1 MREAKFLL
9 ASGMAFVE
17 YQVIVMNQED
27 ELLKKR
33 FAELAKRS
41 YQNNMYTFTGFLNV
55 NEQALFY
62 EMEREL
68 CYASPCL
75 FGGTENSERKML
87 RFGSEAAFGYE
98 EAFPICCVIVKPLMK
113 KFADDLTH
121 RDFLG
126 SLMNLGI
133 ERSVLGDIFIKD
145 KEAYILCDAA
155 MASYIAENLSR
166 VKHTSMLCAVS
177 ETMPEAIQ
185 PSLEAME
192 LIVSSDR
199 VDAVIAKA
207 YSLSRSQSVEL
218 FRAKRIFVNGRQY
231 ENNSGI
237 LKTEDV
243 VSVRG
248 FGKFVFEGI
257 LQETKKGRFKV
268 RIQKYI

>member
-1 MREAKFLL
+1 
-9 ASGMAFVE
+9 
-17 YQVIVMNQED
+17 MNQED

-68 CYASPCL
+68 VFAAPTL
-75 FGGTENSERKML
+75 FGGTDNCERKML
-87 RFGSEAAFGYE
+87 RFGSEELFGYE
-98 EAFPICCVIVKPLMK
+98 EEFPICCVIVRPLLK
-113 KFADDLTH
+113 KFADDLSH

-133 ERSVLGDIFIKD
+133 ERSVLGDIFVKD
-145 KEAYILCDAA
+145 KEAYIICEAA
-155 MASYIAENLSR
+155 MAEYIAENLSR
-166 VKHTSMLCAVS
+166 VKHTSMLCTVS
-177 ETMPEAIQ
+177 ETMPEEILPQ
-185 PSLEAME
+185 LSSVE

-199 VDAVIAKA
+199 ADGVISKA
-207 YSLSRSQSVEL
+207 YSLSRSQCVEL

-231 ENNSGI
+231 ENNSGT
-237 LKTEDV
+237 LKAGDI

-248 FGKFVFEGI
+248 FGKFVFDGI
-257 LQETKKGRFKV
+257 IHETKKGRYKV
-268 RIQKYI
+268 QIQKYI

>member
-1 MREAKFLL
+1 
-9 ASGMAFVE
+9 
-17 YQVIVMNQED
+17 MNQED

-68 CYASPCL
+68 VFAAPTL
-75 FGGTENSERKML
+75 FGGTDNCERKML
-87 RFGSEAAFGYE
+87 RFGSEELFGYE
-98 EAFPICCVIVKPLMK
+98 EEFPICCVIVRPLMK
-113 KFADDLTH
+113 KFADDLSH

-133 ERSVLGDIFIKD
+133 ERSVLGDIFVKD
-145 KEAYILCDAA
+145 KEAYIICEAA
-155 MASYIAENLSR
+155 MAEYIAENLSR
-166 VKHTSMLCAVS
+166 VKHTSMLCTVS
-177 ETMPEAIQ
+177 ETMPEEILPQ
-185 PSLEAME
+185 LSPVE

-199 VDAVIAKA
+199 ADGVIAKA
-207 YSLSRSQSVEL
+207 YSLSRSQCVEL

-231 ENNSGI
+231 ENNSGT
-237 LKTEDV
+237 LKAGDI

-248 FGKFVFEGI
+248 FGKFVFDGI
-257 LQETKKGRFKV
+257 IHETKKGRYKV
-268 RIQKYI
+268 QIQKYI

>member
-1 MREAKFLL
+1 
-9 ASGMAFVE
+9 
-17 YQVIVMNQED
+17 MNQED

-68 CYASPCL
+68 VFAAPTL
-75 FGGTENSERKML
+75 FGGTDNCERKML
-87 RFGSEAAFGYE
+87 RFGSEELFGYE
-98 EAFPICCVIVKPLMK
+98 EAFPICCVIVRPLMK
-113 KFADDLTH
+113 KFADDLSH

-133 ERSVLGDIFIKD
+133 ERSVLGDIFVKD
-145 KEAYILCDAA
+145 KEAYIICEAA
-155 MASYIAENLSR
+155 MAEYIAENLSR
-166 VKHTSMLCAVS
+166 VKHTSMLCTVS
-177 ETMPEAIQ
+177 ETMPEEILPQ
-185 PSLEAME
+185 LSSVE

-199 VDAVIAKA
+199 ADGVISKA
-207 YSLSRSQSVEL
+207 YSLSRSQCVEL

-231 ENNSGI
+231 ENNSGT
-237 LKTEDV
+237 LKAGDI

-248 FGKFVFEGI
+248 FGKFVFDGI
-257 LQETKKGRFKV
+257 IHETKKGRYKV
-268 RIQKYI
+268 QIQKYI

>member
-1 MREAKFLL
+1 
-9 ASGMAFVE
+9 
-17 YQVIVMNQED
+17 MNQED

-68 CYASPCL
+68 AFASPCL
-75 FGGTENSERKML
+75 FGGTENSERKIL
-87 RFGSEAAFGYE
+87 RFGSMEALGYE
-98 EAFPICCVIVKPLMK
+98 EDFPICCVIVKPLMK
-113 KFADDLTH
+113 KFADDLSH

-133 ERSVLGDIFIKD
+133 ERSVLGDIFVKD
-145 KEAYILCDAA
+145 KEAYIICEAT
-155 MASYIAENLSR
+155 MASYISDNLTR
-166 VKHTSMLCAVS
+166 VKHTSMLCTVS
-177 ETMPEAIQ
+177 ETMPEEIL
-185 PSLEAME
+185 PELKPVE

-199 VDAVIAKA
+199 ADAVIAKA

-237 LKTEDV
+237 LKTGDI

-248 FGKFVFEGI
+248 FGKFLFEGI
-257 LQETKKGRFKV
+257 VQETKKGRFKISISMYV
-268 RIQKYI
+268 

>member
-1 MREAKFLL
+1 
-9 ASGMAFVE
+9 
-17 YQVIVMNQED
+17 MNQED

-68 CYASPCL
+68 VFAAPTL
-75 FGGTENSERKML
+75 FGGTDNCERKML
-87 RFGSEAAFGYE
+87 RFGSEEFFGYE
-98 EAFPICCVIVKPLMK
+98 EEFPICCVIVRPLMK
-113 KFADDLTH
+113 KFADDLSH

-133 ERSVLGDIFIKD
+133 ERSVLGDIFVKD
-145 KEAYILCDAA
+145 KEAYIICEAA
-155 MASYIAENLSR
+155 MAEYIAKNLSR
-166 VKHTSMLCAVS
+166 VKHTSMLCTVS
-177 ETMPEAIQ
+177 ETMPEEILPQ
-185 PSLEAME
+185 LSSVE

-199 VDAVIAKA
+199 ADGVIAKA
-207 YSLSRSQSVEL
+207 YSLSRSQCVEL

-231 ENNSGI
+231 ENNSGT
-237 LKTEDV
+237 LKAGDI

-248 FGKFVFEGI
+248 FGKFVFDGI
-257 LQETKKGRFKV
+257 IHETKKGRYKV
-268 RIQKYI
+268 QIQKYI